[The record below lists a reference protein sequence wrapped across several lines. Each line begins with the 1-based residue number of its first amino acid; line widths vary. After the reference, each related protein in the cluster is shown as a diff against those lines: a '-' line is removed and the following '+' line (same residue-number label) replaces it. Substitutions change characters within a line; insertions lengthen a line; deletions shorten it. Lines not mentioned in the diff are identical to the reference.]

1 MPTNVRTHLLKY
13 YIAVEHIRKE
23 NDMGVYIEGLEVPKT
38 GSIRIQLYDDGTVW
52 AFQGFKWERHEKK
65 YTDLDFVRCG
75 ECKHKI
81 QALST
86 EKGATG
92 CKLISGTF
100 YEDFFCK
107 AGERRTDDT
116 D

>member
-1 MPTNVRTHLLKY
+1 MS
-13 YIAVEHIRKE
+13 
-23 NDMGVYIEGLEVPKT
+23 VYIELPKE
-38 GSIRIQLYDDGTVW
+38 W
-52 AFQGFKWERHEKK
+52 AKWSFDVRDIHDNILVAKV
-65 YTDLDFVRCG
+65 TDLDLVRCG

-92 CKLISGTF
+92 CELISGTF

-107 AGERRTDDT
+107 AGERRSEC
-116 D
+116 